1 MTTPKIPQAE
11 EDAATAAYGWLMDF
25 AHAAVRR
32 FDAAEERDKTAAA
45 ANAAKACRVVAA
57 TARDRGHRAVAHVYE
72 QIALSYQDE
81 ASVREQQAQR
91 HISRPH

>member
-1 MTTPKIPQAE
+1 MTTPKIPKAE

-25 AHAAVRR
+25 AYAAVRR

-45 ANAAKACRVVAA
+45 ANAAKACRVLVA